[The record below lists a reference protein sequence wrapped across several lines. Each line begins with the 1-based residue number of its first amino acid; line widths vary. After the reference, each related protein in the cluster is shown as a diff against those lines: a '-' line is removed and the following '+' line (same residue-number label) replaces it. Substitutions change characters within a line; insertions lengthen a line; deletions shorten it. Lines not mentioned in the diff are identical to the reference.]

1 MLLLLTNNRFPRL
14 ILLYSIIKMGQSE
27 SRTIIQGEPP
37 PGFENVKEIICR
49 IVTTTYIAKK

>member
-37 PGFENVKEIICR
+37 PGFEMIIEMICR
-49 IVTTTYIAKK
+49 IVTTTYIA